1 MTRELETIAS
11 FTTAFAAHLRKNL
24 LEREGVHAFLA
35 DELTGDH
42 LFGGYVHDYVKLQVA
57 SQDVERAQKILEVHG
72 PSRYRG

>member
-35 DELTGDH
+35 DELTGDQ
-42 LFGGYVHDYVKLQVA
+42 LFGGYVHDYVKVQVA
-57 SQDVERAQKILEVHG
+57 SQDVERAQQILQIQG
-72 PSRYRG
+72 PSSNRG